1 MAAKIHLERM
11 LHRNSLAVRGDS
23 VASYALIK
31 LIPAGDGTAPVLP
44 INLALALDVS
54 GSMYEEDG
62 TGASR
67 LKRVQDAALAALP
80 LLRPSDTLSI
90 VAFGHEAGV
99 ALAPTPVAE
108 KEKIEKTIQT
118 IDRFEIDPGGT
129 AMDQGLAKSL
139 EQLRQAHKES
149 ALTHVLMLTDGE
161 TAGEQKCRDLATEMA
176 KNKEHLTL
184 VGVGTEWNAGLVKD
198 LARLG
203 EGKWYYVDEE
213 KANETKRVFLEEF
226 AHLRATVFTDVK
238 LHIRPMKDVRVKRC
252 RLVVPEIRELTM
264 ESVEDRHQVASL
276 GTMERDKPARYILDL
291 SLPARPDGQYV
302 LAQVE
307 VTYQTMEGP
316 ATTGQ
321 VPLQITYAADAPG
334 YVNAEVAKHIDDVQL
349 FELNANLQAALAG
362 ENMDEAKRLAMTIER
377 KATVLGPRGAK
388 KTMLAR
394 QALAE
399 MNEGGSVTRKTM
411 LALEDCARLAE
422 EMPMP

>member
-1 MAAKIHLERM
+1 
-11 LHRNSLAVRGDS
+11 
-23 VASYALIK
+23 
-31 LIPAGDGTAPVLP
+31 
-44 INLALALDVS
+44 
-54 GSMYEEDG
+54 
-62 TGASR
+62 
-67 LKRVQDAALAALP
+67 
-80 LLRPSDTLSI
+80 
-90 VAFGHEAGV
+90 
-99 ALAPTPVAE
+99 
-108 KEKIEKTIQT
+108 
-118 IDRFEIDPGGT
+118 
-129 AMDQGLAKSL
+129 
-139 EQLRQAHKES
+139 
-149 ALTHVLMLTDGE
+149 
-161 TAGEQKCRDLATEMA
+161 
-176 KNKEHLTL
+176 
-184 VGVGTEWNAGLVKD
+184 
-198 LARLG
+198 
-203 EGKWYYVDEE
+203 VDEE

-226 AHLRATVFTDVK
+226 AHLRATVFTEVK
-238 LHIRPMKDVRVKRC
+238 LHIRPMKDIRVKRC

-264 ESVEDRHQVASL
+264 ESVEDRHQVVSL

-321 VPLQITYAADAPG
+321 VPLQITYAADSPG

-349 FELNANLQAALAG
+349 FELNTNLQAALAG
-362 ENMDEAKRLAMTIER
+362 DNMDEAKRLAMTIER